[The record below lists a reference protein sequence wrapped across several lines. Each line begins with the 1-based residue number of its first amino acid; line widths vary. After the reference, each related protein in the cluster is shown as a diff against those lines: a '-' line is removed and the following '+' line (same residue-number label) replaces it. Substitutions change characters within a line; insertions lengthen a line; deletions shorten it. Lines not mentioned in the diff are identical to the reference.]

1 MGLLTYKT
9 RKIKDYILF
18 LYEQSVIWIKNE
30 RKIS

>member
-9 RKIKDYILF
+9 HKIKDYILF
-18 LYEQSVIWIKNE
+18 LYAQSVIRIKNE

>member
-18 LYEQSVIWIKNE
+18 LFAQNVIRIKNE